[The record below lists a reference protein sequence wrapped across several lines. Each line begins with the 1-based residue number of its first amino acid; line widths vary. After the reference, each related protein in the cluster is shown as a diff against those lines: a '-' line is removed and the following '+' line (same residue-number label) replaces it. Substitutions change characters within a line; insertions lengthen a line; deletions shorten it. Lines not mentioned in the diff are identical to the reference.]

1 MSSVPWRRSD
11 LSVLSGLSIF
21 SAAIRDLSMT
31 FYI

>member
-11 LSVLSGLSIF
+11 LSDLAGFSGIG
-21 SAAIRDLSMT
+21 ALSMT